1 MFYTYSIFLHF
12 RVIQPVIVTRHPVIK
27 KTLTVTH
34 PQRNGF
40 HQRFETVWQLIEI
53 MYETTLSL
61 KSCMKLPYH
70 WNHVRNYLIKGTVMT
85 LGNSFSWFKLC
96 PYCTH
101 CIIEWHKSIRLS
113 SSITVRVT
121 MCHAQFK
128 TNWFWA
134 SIFCWKLVG
143 YFELMVM
150 DL

>member
-70 WNHVRNYLIKGTVMT
+70 WNHVWNYLIIETMYETT
-85 LGNSFSWFKLC
+85 LSLKSCMKL
-96 PYCTH
+96 PYH
-101 CIIEWHKSIRLS
+101 WNHVWNYLIIEIMYETTLSKARLWLWGIPFLGS
-113 SSITVRVT
+113 NYVLIVLT
-121 MCHAQFK
+121 A
-128 TNWFWA
+128 
-134 SIFCWKLVG
+134 
-143 YFELMVM
+143 
-150 DL
+150 